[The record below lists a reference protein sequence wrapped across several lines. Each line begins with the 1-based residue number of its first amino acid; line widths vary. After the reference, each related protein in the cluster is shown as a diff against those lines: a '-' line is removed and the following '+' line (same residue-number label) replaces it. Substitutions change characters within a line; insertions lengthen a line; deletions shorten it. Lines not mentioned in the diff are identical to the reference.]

1 MQEILEEIISLIER
15 REDGALA
22 SIVSAKGSLPMSRRS
37 KMLVLSDGS
46 QRGTVGG
53 GCLEAEV
60 HAMGRQAMNAGAPMV
75 ARFTLTEAKAG
86 AQGLNCGGTVEILI
100 EPLRG
105 DDPAAGEVFRQAL
118 DALRAGDETVMTTIL
133 SGEGGKAGA
142 GADSQR
148 GALRIAGKG
157 LVGWNGL
164 RIGTGALAGDVSLI
178 RGISLVGFAVE
189 EALSILGQDTAVFV
203 NLPSAGPSEMRVFLE
218 TLNAPPTLYLF
229 GGGHV
234 SLSVAR
240 VARTAGFRVVVV
252 DDRPAFASAERFPEA
267 DRTLVLPMESALAH
281 LSVDRNSYIVAVTRG
296 HQHDEPVIEQAI
308 RTPAAYIG
316 MIGSRRKVALMRRRL
331 LERGATKEQLDQV
344 HAPIGLSIGA
354 DSPGE
359 IAVSIVAQMIE
370 VRRRV
375 RKPARARPQDD
386 ELG

>member
-60 HAMGRQAMNAGAPMV
+60 HAMGRQAMKAGAPVV

-105 DDPAAGEVFRQAL
+105 DDAAAGEVLRQAL
-118 DALRAGDETVMTTIL
+118 DALRGGDETVMATIL
-133 SGEGGKAGA
+133 SREGGKVGA
-142 GADSQR
+142 GADSQQE
-148 GALRIAGKG
+148 GALRVAGKG
-157 LVGWNGL
+157 LVGWKGL
-164 RIGTGALAGDVSLI
+164 RIGTGALAGDASLAC
-178 RGISLVGFAVE
+178 FAVE
-189 EALSILGQDTAVFV
+189 EALSILGQDKAVFV
-203 NLPSAGPSEMRVFLE
+203 NLPAAGPSETRIFLE

-234 SLSVAR
+234 SLSVAH
-240 VARTAGFRVVVV
+240 VARTAGFRIVVV

-267 DRTLVLPMESALAH
+267 DRTLVLPLESALAH
-281 LSVDRNSYIVAVTRG
+281 LPVDRNSYIVAVTRG
-296 HQHDEPVIEQAI
+296 HQHDEPIIEQAI
-308 RTPAAYIG
+308 RTPAAYVG

-331 LERGATKEQLDQV
+331 LERGATMDQLDQV

-370 VRRRV
+370 VRRRSG
-375 RKPARARPQDD
+375 RRSS
-386 ELG
+386 

>member
-15 REDGALA
+15 HEDGALA
-22 SIVSAKGSLPMSRRS
+22 SIVSARGSLPMSRRS
-37 KMLVLSDGS
+37 KMLVLGDGS

-60 HAMGRQAMNAGAPMV
+60 HAMGRQAMKAGAPVV
-75 ARFTLTEAKAG
+75 ARFTLTETKSG
-86 AQGLNCGGTVEILI
+86 AEGLNCGGTVEILI
-100 EPLRG
+100 EPVRC
-105 DDPAAGEVFRQAL
+105 DDAAAAEVFRQAL
-118 DALRAGDETVMTTIL
+118 DAIRAGNETVMATIL

-142 GADSQR
+142 GADSPR
-148 GALRIAGKG
+148 EGGLRIEGKA
-157 LVGWNGL
+157 LVGWKGFL
-164 RIGTGALAGDVSLI
+164 IGSGVLAGDASVTDLAI
-178 RGISLVGFAVE
+178 E
-189 EALSILGQDTAVFV
+189 EASSILGQDTALFV
-203 NLPSAGPSEMRVFLE
+203 NLPAAGPSETRLFLE
-218 TLNAPPTLYLF
+218 TLVAPPTLYLF

-240 VARTAGFRVVVV
+240 VARTAGFRIVVV

-267 DRTLVLPMESALAH
+267 DRTLVLPLESALEH
-281 LSVDRNSYIVAVTRG
+281 LTVDRNSYLVAVTRG

-331 LERGATKEQLDQV
+331 LERGATEDQLDRV
-344 HAPIGLSIGA
+344 HAPIGLPIGA

-370 VRRRV
+370 VRRRA
-375 RKPARARPQDD
+375 RGPARAGPRQ
-386 ELG
+386 E

>member
-1 MQEILEEIISLIER
+1 MQETLEEIISLIER

-60 HAMGRQAMNAGAPMV
+60 HAMGRQAMKAGAPMV

-86 AQGLNCGGTVEILI
+86 AAGLNCGGTVEILI

-105 DDPAAGEVFRQAL
+105 DDAAAGEVFRQAL
-118 DALRAGDETVMTTIL
+118 DALRAGDETVMATIL
-133 SGEGGKAGA
+133 SREGGKAGA
-142 GADSQR
+142 GADSQQE

-157 LVGWNGL
+157 LVGWKGL
-164 RIGTGALAGDVSLI
+164 RIGTGALAGDASLAGDVSLAC
-178 RGISLVGFAVE
+178 FAVE

-203 NLPSAGPSEMRVFLE
+203 NLPAAGPSETRIFLE

-240 VARTAGFRVVVV
+240 VARTAGFRIVVV

-267 DRTLVLPMESALAH
+267 DRTLVLPLESALAH
-281 LSVDRNSYIVAVTRG
+281 LPVDRNSYIVAVTRG

-308 RTPAAYIG
+308 RTPAAYVG

-331 LERGATKEQLDQV
+331 LERGATMDQLDQV

-375 RKPARARPQDD
+375 RKPARARPQ
-386 ELG
+386 EEQG